1 MCADTSMS
9 AVVIIDVCRRQ
20 GCSADTSMCAGGEAA
35 AVILYVCRRQGCSA
49 DTSMCAGD
57 KALIKSW
64 MTVLILPY
72 MCPDTCIYVSSYRR
86 QRSDKVMDD

>member
-35 AVILYVCRRQGCSA
+35 AVILDVCWRQGTDICV
-49 DTSMCAGD
+49 GD
-57 KALIKSW
+57 KAL
-64 MTVLILPY
+64 VILV
-72 MCPDTCIYVSSYRR
+72 CVQETRH
-86 QRSDKVMDD
+86 